1 MYMQLENDI
10 HNSHISKNNIKQSL
24 SKGNEIYF
32 FHDQF
37 LFKALLL
44 DWQLKKNQ
52 EKTEIIFL
60 MLKYA

>member
-52 EKTEIIFL
+52 EKN
-60 MLKYA
+60 